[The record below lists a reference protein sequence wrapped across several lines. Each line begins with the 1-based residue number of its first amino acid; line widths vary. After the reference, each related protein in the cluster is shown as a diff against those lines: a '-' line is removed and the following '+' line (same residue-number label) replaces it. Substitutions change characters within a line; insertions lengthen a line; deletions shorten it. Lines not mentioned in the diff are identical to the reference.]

1 MRHSCF
7 CCMRCQSEF
16 RSRNSNSAG
25 LLLLRT
31 CFFSVYLRDNHCM
44 SNCREMSQMNA
55 IYSST
60 FAALD
65 TAASSATSPDLLV
78 PASEAAGVASFAS
91 IVAWGTVAT
100 SCSGTTLAEDA
111 VSRARATGASSLPD
125 CSCCTISDRG
135 GVNYENNFECF
146 HNRTASTFWAVR
158 RINSKHSCTQ
168 NT

>member
-1 MRHSCF
+1 MRHCCF
-7 CCMRCQSEF
+7 CCMRSQSEF
-16 RSRNSNSAG
+16 RSRTSHSAG

-44 SNCREMSQMNA
+44 SNRREMSQINE

-100 SCSGTTLAEDA
+100 SSSGTTLAEDA
-111 VSRARATGASSLPD
+111 VSRATGASALPD
-125 CSCCTISDRG
+125 CSCCTISERG
-135 GVNYENNFECF
+135 GVIFENNFECI
-146 HNRTASTFWAVR
+146 HNWTASTLWAVR
-158 RINSKHSCTQ
+158 RINSNHSCTQ

>member
-1 MRHSCF
+1 
-7 CCMRCQSEF
+7 
-16 RSRNSNSAG
+16 
-25 LLLLRT
+25 
-31 CFFSVYLRDNHCM
+31 
-44 SNCREMSQMNA
+44 MNA

-111 VSRARATGASSLPD
+111 VSRARATGASALGVSTRTMAACLEETAVQLPPTSSSATL
-125 CSCCTISDRG
+125 CPAA
-135 GVNYENNFECF
+135 F
-146 HNRTASTFWAVR
+146 
-158 RINSKHSCTQ
+158 
-168 NT
+168 